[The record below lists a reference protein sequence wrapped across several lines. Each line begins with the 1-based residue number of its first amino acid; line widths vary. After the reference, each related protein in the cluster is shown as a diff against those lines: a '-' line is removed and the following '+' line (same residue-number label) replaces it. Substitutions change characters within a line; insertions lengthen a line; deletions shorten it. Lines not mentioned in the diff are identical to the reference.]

1 MKRAEKRQA
10 LVDHY
15 IDFYSLAM
23 AMLRD
28 EQDAQDAVQEGIV
41 KTLVKLHVDNAVA
54 YCRQA
59 VRNAAIDIMRH
70 RKRIKN
76 LDGIDIAADTEHD
89 ELLRRVSDAKEDLPE
104 TTRALIEL
112 HDEEGYSFAKLAA
125 LTGLSVSSVR
135 RYIEEAHIELKNK
148 IKREI

>member
-15 IDFYSLAM
+15 IDFYSLAL

-41 KTLVKLHVDNAVA
+41 KTLVKLHVDNVVV

-59 VRNAAIDIMRH
+59 VRNAAIDIMRRRQKI
-70 RKRIKN
+70 RK
-76 LDGIDIAADTEHD
+76 LDGIDIAAETEHE

-104 TTRALIEL
+104 TSRALIEL

-135 RYIEEAHIELKNK
+135 RRIDEAHIILRNK